1 MEDLR
6 GEKREIAI
14 LYKNARKKSR
24 EKTATRLVSPRHIET
39 SFGPV
44 RVRLSLL
51 SLRSAAGGGGKSKG
65 LLYQNGLFF
74 CSFSL
79 SLSLFLSFIILP
91 LLLFSLGAMS
101 SKHIVMHSVVKID
114 KTNPCSNRS
123 ECGDFKIRKISMS
136 ICVILLFSIQQ

>member
-51 SLRSAAGGGGKSKG
+51 SLRSAAGGGKKSKG
-65 LLYQNGLFF
+65 LLYQNGLFSS
-74 CSFSL
+74 SFSF
-79 SLSLFLSFIILP
+79 FLSFIILP

-101 SKHIVMHSVVKID
+101 SKHIVMHSVDKID

-123 ECGDFKIRKISMS
+123 VGISK
-136 ICVILLFSIQQ
+136 